1 MCGRYTLGT
10 TPARLA
16 ETFAL
21 SDAPEFAPRYNIAP
35 TQIAPVVVAT
45 PQGRRLELRRWGLV
59 PFWAKDP
66 KIGSR
71 MINARAESLAEKP
84 AFRSA
89 FRRQRCLVPAD
100 GFYEWKPA
108 GRRKQ
113 PHHVRRADSRPF
125 AMAGLFD
132 TWHAGQPDAIASF
145 TIVTT
150 DANALL
156 RPIHDRMPVILAPAS
171 WKDWLDADTPL
182 ARLGALLAP
191 PDPAGFEAYP
201 VTTLVNSPAVDD
213 ARCREPASDAPV

>member
-1 MCGRYTLGT
+1 
-10 TPARLA
+10 
-16 ETFAL
+16 
-21 SDAPEFAPRYNIAP
+21 
-35 TQIAPVVVAT
+35 
-45 PQGRRLELRRWGLV
+45 
-59 PFWAKDP
+59 
-66 KIGSR
+66 
-71 MINARAESLAEKP
+71 
-84 AFRSA
+84 
-89 FRRQRCLVPAD
+89 
-100 GFYEWKPA
+100 
-108 GRRKQ
+108 
-113 PHHVRRADSRPF
+113 
-125 AMAGLFD
+125 MAGLFD
-132 TWHAGQPDAIASF
+132 TWHAGKPDAIASL